1 MRLAQVKFRGW
12 ALIYLQIVLMC
23 NMFQDGASGEKHP
36 EDQIHDRPVQ
46 LFWFLVLQPFNFGT
60 LFISMSD

>member
-1 MRLAQVKFRGW
+1 
-12 ALIYLQIVLMC
+12 MC

-46 LFWFLVLQPFNFGT
+46 LFWFLVLQPFNFAT
-60 LFISMSD
+60 MFISMSD